1 MSRLRRVAA
10 AAGRCVVWLL
20 PIGRGEWA
28 EAFWTEADA
37 VPPGRPRLA
46 WRAGGLRLVTGE
58 ILTWHRVGR
67 VLLFAAA
74 AALMAWATWP
84 GAAAGTVA
92 AFARADVITTVLLL
106 TVLPVVA
113 RRLFG
118 PVQPSRLAR
127 FLRVSAYAAIL
138 TLVPAKAAAA
148 RFAYAVP
155 HNIHDRRLFLAVH
168 PDLAPRPK
176 YGTLEVVFLLVVAA
190 YLTAIFW
197 ATSRRSPV
205 TPATMAIGT
214 GGGVLFSAVM
224 YAVTPLGLNKY
235 ATNPWLR
242 GSAVDPLMALAWVL
256 LFGVP
261 VAVAILAGRRHPG
274 PAGSGPGMK
283 TKMGQG
289 VVAGILASLSGALV
303 VTVAGT
309 GTIALMLH
317 AAWLR
322 TLFGHGQHLNAV
334 VLYSHELDASSNAQ
348 GYLLMCLA
356 FPVIGLFMGAMAAGV
371 VWGSASAA
379 GQGGPPGGGEPGPTP
394 DQPDGGRRAAA
405 DGGVERV
412 TADPFPGPGRDDD
425 EDRPDLVGAAGG
437 GPMTRTR

>member
-1 MSRLRRVAA
+1 MSGLRGAA
-10 AAGRCVVWLL
+10 RAARRCAMWLVPAGR
-20 PIGRGEWA
+20 REWA
-28 EAFWTEADA
+28 KALWTEADEA
-37 VPPGRPRLA
+37 PPGWQRLA
-46 WRAGGLRLVTGE
+46 WRAGGLRLVAREPVT
-58 ILTWHRVGR
+58 RR
-67 VLLFAAA
+67 RARRMLLFAEA
-74 AALMAWATWP
+74 AALMARVTWP
-84 GAAAGTVA
+84 GAATGTVA

-113 RRLFG
+113 RCLFG
-118 PVQPSRLAR
+118 PVQPTRLAR
-127 FLRVSAYAAIL
+127 FLRVSAYAAV
-138 TLVPAKAAAA
+138 LVLMPAKAAAA

-168 PDLAPRPK
+168 PDLGPRPK

-190 YLTAIFW
+190 YLTAVFW
-197 ATSRRSPV
+197 MTSRRSSV

-214 GGGVLFSAVM
+214 GGGVLFGAVM
-224 YAVTPLGLNKY
+224 YSVTPLGFNKY
-235 ATNPWLR
+235 ATNPWLP
-242 GSAVDPLMALAWVL
+242 GSAVDPLVVLAWIL

-261 VAVAILAGRRHPG
+261 VAAAILAGRRHPE

-289 VVAGILASLSGALV
+289 VVAGVLASLSGALI

-322 TLFGHGQHLNAV
+322 TLFDQGQHLNAV

-356 FPVIGLFMGAMAAGV
+356 FPIIGLFMGTMAAAV
-371 VWGSASAA
+371 VWGSPSAA
-379 GQGGPPGGGEPGPTP
+379 GQGGPPRGGEPGEPGPAP
-394 DQPDGGRRAAA
+394 DQPGGGRRAAA
-405 DGGVERV
+405 DSGVETP
-412 TADPFPGPGRDDD
+412 TADPVPDPGRDDD
-425 EDRPDLVGAAGG
+425 DDRSDLVGAAGG
-437 GPMTRTR
+437 AL

>member
-1 MSRLRRVAA
+1 MSRLGRVAA

-28 EAFWTEADA
+28 EALWTEADA

-46 WRAGGLRLVTGE
+46 WRAGGLRLLTGE

-74 AALMAWATWP
+74 VALMARATWP

-127 FLRVSAYAAIL
+127 FLRVSAYAVIL
-138 TLVPAKAAAA
+138 TLMPAKAAAE

-155 HNIHDRRLFLAVH
+155 HNVHDRRLFLAVH
-168 PDLAPRPK
+168 PDLGPRPK
-176 YGTLEVVFLLVVAA
+176 YGTLEVVLLLVVAA
-190 YLTAIFW
+190 YLTALFW
-197 ATSRRSPV
+197 MTSRRSPV

-214 GGGVLFSAVM
+214 GGGVLFGAVM

-242 GSAVDPLMALAWVL
+242 GSAVDPLVALAWVL

-274 PAGSGPGMK
+274 PADSGPGMK

-289 VVAGILASLSGALV
+289 VVAGVLASLSGALI
-303 VTVAGT
+303 VTVAG
-309 GTIALMLH
+309 I
-317 AAWLR
+317 
-322 TLFGHGQHLNAV
+322 GHDRA
-334 VLYSHELDASSNAQ
+334 DAER
-348 GYLLMCLA
+348 G
-356 FPVIGLFMGAMAAGV
+356 MAADPVRPRPAPQRGRPLQPRT
-371 VWGSASAA
+371 GR
-379 GQGGPPGGGEPGPTP
+379 QLERPGIPAHVPGLPGHRAVHGR
-394 DQPDGGRRAAA
+394 DGRRGRRGKPVRGRTGRPA
-405 DGGVERV
+405 GGWR
-412 TADPFPGPGRDDD
+412 ARPSARSAGR
-425 EDRPDLVGAAGG
+425 RLAGG
-437 GPMTRTR
+437 GR

>member
-1 MSRLRRVAA
+1 MSRLGWVAA
-10 AAGRCVVWLL
+10 AAGRCVAWLL

-28 EAFWTEADA
+28 EALWTEADA

-58 ILTWHRVGR
+58 ILTWRRVGR
-67 VLLFAAA
+67 VLLFAVA
-74 AALMAWATWP
+74 AALMARATWP

-92 AFARADVITTVLLL
+92 TFARADVITTVLLL

-118 PVQPSRLAR
+118 PVQRSMLAR
-127 FLRVSAYAAIL
+127 GLRVSAYAAIL
-138 TLVPAKAAAA
+138 ALMPAKAAAEQ
-148 RFAYAVP
+148 FAYAVP
-155 HNIHDRRLFLAVH
+155 HNVHDRRLFLAVH
-168 PDLAPRPK
+168 PDLGPRPK
-176 YGTLEVVFLLVVAA
+176 YGTLEVVLLLVVAA
-190 YLTAIFW
+190 YLTAVFW
-197 ATSRRSPV
+197 MTSRRSPV

-242 GSAVDPLMALAWVL
+242 GSAVDPLVALAWVL

-274 PAGSGPGMK
+274 PADSGPPMK

-289 VVAGILASLSGALV
+289 VVAGVLASLSGALI
-303 VTVAGT
+303 VTVAGM

-322 TLFGHGQHLNAV
+322 TLFDHGQQLNAV

-356 FPVIGLFMGAMAAGV
+356 FPVIGLVMGAMAAAV
-371 VWGSASAA
+371 VGGSASAA
-379 GQGGPPGGGEPGPTP
+379 GQGGPPRDGGPGPAP
-394 DQPDGGRRAAA
+394 DQPDGGWRAAA
-405 DGGVERV
+405 TDGADSL
-412 TADPFPGPGRDDD
+412 TAGPLPGPGRDGD
-425 EDRPDLVGAAGG
+425 EDRSDLVGAAGG
-437 GPMTRTR
+437 GPTTRTR